1 MGILAT
7 LAARGRKSISR
18 INTKRAFA
26 IGGMT
31 LAIGIAG
38 TSSALGQ
45 DLSPVT
51 SMLTTIGTTLT
62 GPLGRAIGLIAL
74 AAVGILF
81 MLGRMNW
88 MFAASVFVGLV
99 LLFGSATILAGF

>member
-7 LAARGRKSISR
+7 LAARGRTSISR
-18 INTKRAFA
+18 RTNRR
-26 IGGMT
+26 T
-31 LAIGIAG
+31 LAIGGTTLAVGIAAA
-38 TSSALGQ
+38 TPALAQ